1 MDRVQNGGEEEDEI
15 EVVVKNATVEKVKG
29 QHQHANNRIYDD
41 ESPHKKYTEE
51 LNKRS
56 KRAASPPRYQERNT
70 CSLYIQTDPLIW
82 RHIRES
88 IPDVSFDQWGG

>member
-1 MDRVQNGGEEEDEI
+1 MDHVQNGGEDEVDDI
-15 EVVVKNATVEKVKG
+15 VVVPMKEVRNATAEKVKSHY
-29 QHQHANNRIYDD
+29 QHVNQIYDD
-41 ESPHKKYTEE
+41 ERPHKKYTEE
-51 LNKRS
+51 LNSRT

-88 IPDVSFDQWGG
+88 IPDVSF